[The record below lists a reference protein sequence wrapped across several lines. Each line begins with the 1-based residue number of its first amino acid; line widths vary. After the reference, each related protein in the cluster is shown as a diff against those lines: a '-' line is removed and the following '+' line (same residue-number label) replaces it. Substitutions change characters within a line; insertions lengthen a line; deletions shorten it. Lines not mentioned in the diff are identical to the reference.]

1 MTLPYASAK
10 SGLRAREE
18 ILKILKRFGCDSV
31 GFMDEFETRTVILA
45 FTHRGRN
52 VQLRASASG
61 WANAYLKENPWTDR
75 RYSTQAEWESKALDQ
90 GMIAVNSVLRDW
102 VKGQMTAVETG
113 IMTFEHVFLAHM
125 LMADGRPLLEHAQ
138 KLLPTPDNIVELKA
152 DRRD

>member
-10 SGLRAREE
+10 SGLRARED
-18 ILKILKRFGCDSV
+18 ILKILRRFGCESV

-52 VQLRASASG
+52 VQLRASAQG
-61 WANAYLKENPWTDR
+61 WANAFLKENPWTDR
-75 RYSTQAEWESKALDQ
+75 RHSTEEEWKSKALDQ

-113 IMTFEHVFLAHM
+113 ILTFEHVFLAHM
-125 LMADGRPLLEHAQ
+125 LMNDGRLLIEHAQ
-138 KLLPTPDNIVELKA
+138 KLLPSP
-152 DRRD
+152 